1 MISIG
6 LDETLFIQLFLLI
19 VVIIMAKFLYL
30 NPVKSTIEARDE
42 KIKSL
47 KSTADSGL
55 KSVEE
60 SKKAYEEK
68 LLAVRAEM
76 SAYQIKMKEEASKEV
91 EAIIAA
97 AKADI
102 AKSTEVSRKEL
113 KQSYDAARQTLQK
126 ESSEISEMIYKTIS
140 GNVA

>member
-1 MISIG
+1 MTSIG

-19 VVIIMAKFLYL
+19 VLIIMATFLYP
-30 NPVKSTIEARDE
+30 NPVRSTMEARDE

-47 KSTADSGL
+47 RSTADSRL

-102 AKSTEVSRKEL
+102 SKSTEASRNEL

>member
-76 SAYQIKMKEEASKEV
+76 SAYQIKMKEEVSKEV

>member
-30 NPVKSTIEARDE
+30 NPVKATIESRDE
-42 KIKSL
+42 KIRRL

-55 KSVEE
+55 ASVED

-76 SAYQIKMKEEASKEV
+76 SAYQIKMKDE
-91 EAIIAA
+91 
-97 AKADI
+97 AKAEI
-102 AKSTEVSRKEL
+102 AKSTEASRNEL
-113 KQSYDAARQTLQK
+113 KQSYDTARQTLQK
-126 ESSEISEMIYKTIS
+126 EVNDISEIIYKTIS

>member
-113 KQSYDAARQTLQK
+113 KESYDAARQTLQK
-126 ESSEISEMIYKTIS
+126 ESGEISEMIYKTIS
-140 GNVA
+140 GNLA

>member
-113 KQSYDAARQTLQK
+113 KESYDAARQTLQK

>member
-68 LLAVRAEM
+68 LLAVRAEI

-91 EAIIAA
+91 EAIIDA

-113 KQSYDAARQTLQK
+113 KESYDAARQTLQK

>member
-30 NPVKSTIEARDE
+30 NPVKATIESRDE
-42 KIKSL
+42 KIRQL

-55 KSVEE
+55 ASVED

-76 SAYQIKMKEEASKEV
+76 SA
-91 EAIIAA
+91 
-97 AKADI
+97 
-102 AKSTEVSRKEL
+102 
-113 KQSYDAARQTLQK
+113 
-126 ESSEISEMIYKTIS
+126 
-140 GNVA
+140 

>member
-91 EAIIAA
+91 EALIAA

-113 KQSYDAARQTLQK
+113 KESYDAARQTLQK

>member
-76 SAYQIKMKEEASKEV
+76 SAYQIKVKEEASKEV

-113 KQSYDAARQTLQK
+113 KESYDAARQTLQK

>member
-30 NPVKSTIEARDE
+30 NPVKTTIESRDE
-42 KIKSL
+42 KIKQL

-55 KSVEE
+55 QSVED
-60 SKKAYEEK
+60 SKKDYEEK
-68 LLAVRAEM
+68 LIAVRAEM
-76 SAYQIKMKEEASKEV
+76 SAYQIKMKDEATKEV
-91 EAIIAA
+91 ETIIAE
-97 AKADI
+97 AKAEI
-102 AKSTEVSRKEL
+102 AKSTETSRSEL
-113 KQSYDAARQTLQK
+113 KQSYESARQAMQK
-126 ESSEISEMIYKTIS
+126 EISDISEMIYKTIS

>member
-76 SAYQIKMKEEASKEV
+76 SAYQITMKEEASKEV

-113 KQSYDAARQTLQK
+113 KESYDAARQTLQK

>member
-19 VVIIMAKFLYL
+19 VVIVMAKFLYL
-30 NPVKSTIEARDE
+30 NPVKATIEARDE

-102 AKSTEVSRKEL
+102 SKSTEASRNEL

-140 GNVA
+140 GNLA

>member
-30 NPVKSTIEARDE
+30 NPVKATIESRDE
-42 KIKSL
+42 KIRQL

-55 KSVEE
+55 ASVED

-113 KQSYDAARQTLQK
+113 KESYDAARQTLQK

>member
-19 VVIIMAKFLYL
+19 VVIAMAKFLYL
-30 NPVKSTIEARDE
+30 NPVKATIESRDE
-42 KIKSL
+42 KIRQL

-55 KSVEE
+55 ASVED

-76 SAYQIKMKEEASKEV
+76 SAYLNKNAFFTCSPFYATLPEMV
-91 EAIIAA
+91 LYIISLISLTSFC
-97 AKADI
+97 KACL
-102 AKSTEVSRKEL
+102 ALS
-113 KQSYDAARQTLQK
+113 
-126 ESSEISEMIYKTIS
+126 
-140 GNVA
+140 

>member
-126 ESSEISEMIYKTIS
+126 ESSEISEMIYKSIS

>member
-30 NPVKSTIEARDE
+30 NPVKATIESRDE
-42 KIKSL
+42 KIKQL
-47 KSTADSGL
+47 KLTADSGL
-55 KSVEE
+55 ASVED

-68 LLAVRAEM
+68 
-76 SAYQIKMKEEASKEV
+76 SAKEV
-91 EAIIAA
+91 EAIIAE
-97 AKADI
+97 AKAEI
-102 AKSTEVSRKEL
+102 AKSTDVSRNEL
-113 KQSYDAARQTLQK
+113 KQSYEAAKQTLQK
-126 ESSEISEMIYKTIS
+126 EVKDISEIIYKTIS

>member
-30 NPVKSTIEARDE
+30 NPVKTTIESRDE
-42 KIKSL
+42 KIRQL

-55 KSVEE
+55 ASVED

-76 SAYQIKMKEEASKEV
+76 SAYQIKMQDEAAKEA
-91 EAIIAA
+91 EAIIAE
-97 AKADI
+97 AKAEI
-102 AKSTEVSRKEL
+102 AKVSEVSRSEL
-113 KQSYDAARQTLQK
+113 KQSYDAARQALQK
-126 ESSEISEMIYKTIS
+126 EVNDISEIIYKTIS

>member
-55 KSVEE
+55 KFVEE

-76 SAYQIKMKEEASKEV
+76 SAYQITMKEEASKEV

-113 KQSYDAARQTLQK
+113 KESYDAARQTLQK

>member
-113 KQSYDAARQTLQK
+113 KESYDAARQTLQK

-140 GNVA
+140 GNLA

>member
-91 EAIIAA
+91 EAIIDA

-113 KQSYDAARQTLQK
+113 KESYDAARQTLQK

>member
-102 AKSTEVSRKEL
+102 AKSTEASRKEL

>member
-68 LLAVRAEM
+68 RLAVRADI

-126 ESSEISEMIYKTIS
+126 ESSEISEMIYKSIS

>member
-102 AKSTEVSRKEL
+102 AKSTEASRKEL

-126 ESSEISEMIYKTIS
+126 ESGEISEMIYKTIS
-140 GNVA
+140 GNLA

>member
-68 LLAVRAEM
+68 LLAVRAKI

-91 EAIIAA
+91 EAIIDA

-113 KQSYDAARQTLQK
+113 KESYDAARQTLQK

>member
-91 EAIIAA
+91 EAIITA

-113 KQSYDAARQTLQK
+113 KESYDAARQTLQK

>member
-140 GNVA
+140 GNLA

>member
-76 SAYQIKMKEEASKEV
+76 SAYQIKMKEEVSKEV

-97 AKADI
+97 EKTDI

>member
-30 NPVKSTIEARDE
+30 NPVKATIESRDE
-42 KIKSL
+42 KIKQL
-47 KSTADSGL
+47 KLTADSGL
-55 KSVEE
+55 ASVED

-68 LLAVRAEM
+68 LVAVRAEM
-76 SAYQIKMKEEASKEV
+76 SAYQIKMKDEAAKEV
-91 EAIIAA
+91 EAIIADA
-97 AKADI
+97 FSFFS
-102 AKSTEVSRKEL
+102 KSTDVSRNEL
-113 KQSYDAARQTLQK
+113 KQSYEAAKQTLQK
-126 ESSEISEMIYKTIS
+126 EVKDISEIIYKTIS

>member
-30 NPVKSTIEARDE
+30 NPVKATIESRDE
-42 KIKSL
+42 KIRQL

-55 KSVEE
+55 ASVED

-76 SAYQIKMKEEASKEV
+76 SAYQNKMQDEAAKEA
-91 EAIIAA
+91 EAIIAE
-97 AKADI
+97 AKAEI
-102 AKSTEVSRKEL
+102 AKVSEASRNEL
-113 KQSYDAARQTLQK
+113 KQSYDTARQALQK
-126 ESSEISEMIYKTIS
+126 EVNDISEIIYKTIS